1 MMKTNTSRISS
12 EDVLNAFAVEPNHDR
27 ATLERYLREFP
38 QFALELAHL
47 SHELS
52 RATVEA
58 PALSAKDRAAI
69 EDAWKRYSSSS
80 SVSCVSIF
88 SSLSVPQLRELA
100 NNLGVPRQIITAFRE
115 RKVIVSSIP
124 RRFLGR
130 VAAALNATIAE
141 VTTALSLPPDATA
154 VRSHKADEK
163 PMAAAPAT
171 FEQLLIDAQVSE
183 NKRAELMA
191 DDN

>member
-1 MMKTNTSRISS
+1 MKTNTSRISS